1 MCGMDEDLSSLD
13 NAGLHAELRA
23 RLRFETL
30 IAELSSRFVNLLADE
45 VDSEIMEA
53 ERRLCEFL
61 DLDILAVW
69 QRSDEAPGSFTL
81 THWYSAQEGPQPSM
95 QLDDD
100 DIPWFRQQMLA
111 GCIVAISSLEEMPAE
126 AAHDREVCRQLGIKS
141 NLSIPLA
148 VGGERPVGALG
159 LNTTRAERDWPE
171 AMVKRLQLVAQIFTN
186 ALARKRADEALRE
199 SQERLSLTVDSA
211 EAGLWVLDFRTLVF
225 WATTEA
231 RMLFGYSPEEVI
243 SMDRL
248 KESVHPED
256 WDSVQGSL
264 ERSVKAGEPIDVEY
278 RIRLGDGLVRW
289 IVSRGRPQFASTGEP
304 ERLLGLSMD
313 ITKRKRAEETSR
325 MSEALLTAGAD
336 LAGLGCYEVDFAEP
350 SCFIDERFHEIC
362 GVAPGRQ
369 SGLQPVQEWV
379 EHLHADDRPRVLDA
393 RRELHEGKVEQ
404 ISIECRYLHPIT
416 GQRWIHHVARVAA
429 RNTDGHTLRSYGV
442 VRDITD
448 HKEAENET
456 RQLRDSL
463 AHLARVNTLGAL
475 SGSLAHELNQPL
487 GIILSNAQAAQE
499 LLAQDPPDLTE
510 VRDILADIVA
520 ADRRAGEVIGRLRE
534 MLKRGEVSLRPLLL
548 NEVIE
553 EVLHIANSDLI
564 GRGITVARDLA
575 ADLSPIAG
583 DRVQLQQLVLN
594 LVVNGADAMA
604 STEPG
609 MRRLHFQTKLHHGRV
624 QASVRDEGAGLPAD
638 PDRLFQPFYST
649 KPQGLGLGLSICQAI
664 VAAHHGRLWAEPH
677 PDRGAVFHFELPIAG
692 SLVNP

>member
-1 MCGMDEDLSSLD
+1 MDEDLASLES
-13 NAGLHAELRA
+13 AGLHKELRE

-30 IAELSSRFVNLLADE
+30 IAELSSRFVNLPADE

-256 WDSVQGSL
+256 WDLVQGSL

-313 ITKRKRAEETSR
+313 ITKRKRAEEASR

-336 LAGLGCYEVDFAEP
+336 LAGLGCYEVDFSEP
-350 SCFIDERFHEIC
+350 SCFIDERFHQIC
-362 GVAPGRQ
+362 GVTPGRQ

-429 RNTDGHTLRSYGV
+429 RNTDGQALRTYGV

-487 GIILSNAQAAQE
+487 GIILSNAQAAQG

-564 GRGITVARDLA
+564 GRGITVVHDLA
-575 ADLSPIAG
+575 ADLPPIAG

-604 STEPG
+604 STKPG

-664 VAAHHGRLWAEPH
+664 VDAHHGRLWAEPH
-677 PDRGAVFHFELPIAG
+677 PDRGAVFHFELPITG

>member
-1 MCGMDEDLSSLD
+1 
-13 NAGLHAELRA
+13 
-23 RLRFETL
+23 
-30 IAELSSRFVNLLADE
+30 
-45 VDSEIMEA
+45 MEA

-69 QRSDEAPGSFTL
+69 QWSDEAPGSFTL

-100 DIPWFRQQMLA
+100 DIPWSRQQMLA
-111 GCIVAISSLEEMPAE
+111 GCIVAISSLEEFPAE
-126 AAHDREVCRQLGIKS
+126 AAQDREVCRQLGIKS

-256 WDSVQGSL
+256 WDLVQGSL

-289 IVSRGRPQFASTGEP
+289 IVSRGRPRFASTGEP

-313 ITKRKRAEETSR
+313 ITERKRAEEASR
-325 MSEALLTAGAD
+325 MNEALLTAGAD
-336 LAGLGCYEVDFAEP
+336 LAGLGCYEVDFSEP
-350 SCFIDERFHEIC
+350 SCFIDERFHQIC

-404 ISIECRYLHPIT
+404 MSIEYRYLHPIT

-442 VRDITD
+442 VRDITA
-448 HKEAENET
+448 HKEAEDET
-456 RQLRDSL
+456 RQLRDNL

-510 VRDILADIVA
+510 VQDILADIVA

-534 MLKRGEVSLRPLLL
+534 MLKRGEVSLHPLLL

-553 EVLHIANSDLI
+553 EVLDIANSDLI
-564 GRGITVARDLA
+564 GRGITVVQDLA

-609 MRRLHFQTKLHHGRV
+609 MRRLHFQTRLHHGRV
-624 QASVRDEGAGLPAD
+624 RASIRDEGAGLPAD
-638 PDRLFQPFYST
+638 SDRLFQPFYST
-649 KPQGLGLGLSICQAI
+649 KSQGLGLGLPICQTI

-677 PDRGAVFHFELPIAG
+677 PDRGAVFYFELPIAG